1 MYYFLLLLSTMAV
14 SFEIVF
20 WGGLY
25 GFILFWFGLFGCFTT
40 TTLIIKKWLRK
51 YIYDLVMAL
60 YKAIK
65 EVKDDKNQTLQ
76 HKRAAIHGRH

>member
-14 SFEIVF
+14 SFGVVF

-25 GFILFWFGLFGCFTT
+25 GFLLFWFGLFWCFTI
-40 TTLIIKKWLRK
+40 TTLIVKKWLRK

-65 EVKDDKNQTLQ
+65 EVKDEK
-76 HKRAAIHGRH
+76 HF